1 MNSSTS
7 RSKILAPLAV
17 LCAAGALVVGSG
29 ATFTSTSENTI
40 SSVTSGTL
48 THSNSKAD
56 AAIFSLKNIKPGDVV
71 NGSLT
76 LTNTGSLPA
85 AFSLTE
91 SSSSNGFAGKNL
103 SLTIADTTNGTVVY
117 DGTFGGLEDGVK
129 QSIGEIEPGKAR
141 SFTFTVALDKAA
153 GNEDQ
158 GKTASATYVWDA
170 VQLQGQTTD
179 Q

>member
-1 MNSSTS
+1 MASNTT

-17 LCAAGALVVGSG
+17 LCAAGAVVVGSG
-29 ATFTSTSENTI
+29 ATFTSTSSNTI

-48 THSNSKAD
+48 THTNSKAD
-56 AAIFSLKNIKPGDVV
+56 SAIFSLKNIKPGDVV

-91 SSSSNGFAGKNL
+91 SSSSNGFSGKNL
-103 SLTIADTTNGTVVY
+103 SLTITDTTAGTVVY

-129 QSIGEIEPGKAR
+129 QALGEVEAGDAR

-153 GNEDQ
+153 GNGEQ
-158 GKTASATYVWDA
+158 GKTASASYVWDA
-170 VQLQGQTTD
+170 VQAEGETTD